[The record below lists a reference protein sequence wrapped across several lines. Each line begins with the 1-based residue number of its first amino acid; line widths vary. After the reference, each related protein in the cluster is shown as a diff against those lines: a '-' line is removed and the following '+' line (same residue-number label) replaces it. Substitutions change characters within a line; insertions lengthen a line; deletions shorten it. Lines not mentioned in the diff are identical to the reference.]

1 MTMASGQRDRL
12 LVEPAWL
19 EEHLH
24 DPRLRIVDMRGYV
37 RTVEYGAGE
46 QEAVYEGARAEYEQ
60 GHIPGAVY
68 LDWTSDIVD
77 PDSEVK
83 AQLAPPER
91 FAAVLGRLG
100 IGDEHIVVAYDAHP
114 ASQFA
119 TRLWWA
125 LTYYGH
131 REVRVLNGGFPR
143 WLREGRPVTTE
154 VPQFPPAVFTPRV
167 QPELRATAEE
177 VLAALGREGVRVI
190 DARDVGQYSGR
201 VVRRPGRPGH
211 IPGAINIPR
220 EELVDPQTGQFRSNE
235 ELAAVFTRAGVRPE
249 ERVIAY
255 CNGGVAATVVLFSLA
270 LLGYPHLTNYDGSWN
285 EWGVR
290 SDLPTEV

>member
-1 MTMASGQRDRL
+1 MNRERL
-12 LVEPAWL
+12 LAEPAWL
-19 EEHLH
+19 QEHLH
-24 DPRLRIVDMRGYV
+24 DPQLRIVDMRGVV
-37 RTVEYGAGE
+37 RTIEREGR
-46 QEAVYEGARAEYEQ
+46 QEALYEGARDEYLQ
-60 GHIPGAVY
+60 GHIPGALY
-68 LDWTSDIVD
+68 IDWTTDIVD
-77 PDSEVK
+77 PFSEVK
-83 AQLAPPER
+83 AQVAPPER
-91 FAAVLGRLG
+91 FAEVLGQMG
-100 IGDEHIVVAYDAHP
+100 IGDGHLVIAYDAHP

-143 WLREGRPVTTE
+143 WLREGRPVDTGL
-154 VPQFPPAVFTPRV
+154 PDYAPAIFTPRV
-167 QPELRATAEE
+167 QPELRATAED
-177 VLAALGREGVRVI
+177 VLAALGTEGVRLV

-201 VVRRPGRPGH
+201 LVSHPGRAGH

-220 EELVDPQTGQFRSNE
+220 EELVDPQTGEFRSDE
-235 ELAAVFTRAGVRPE
+235 ELARTFARAGVRPE

-270 LLGYPHLTNYDGSWN
+270 LLGHPHLTNYDGSWN

-290 SDLPTEV
+290 ADLPTEV

>member
-1 MTMASGQRDRL
+1 MASGERDRL

-37 RTVEYGAGE
+37 RTVECGAGE
-46 QEAVYEGARAEYEQ
+46 QEAVYEGARTEYEQ
-60 GHIPGAVY
+60 GHIPGAIY

-83 AQLAPPER
+83 AQVAPPER
-91 FAAVLGRLG
+91 FAEVLGRLG

-143 WLREGRPVTTE
+143 WLREGRPVTME
-154 VPQFPPAVFTPRV
+154 IPRFPPALFTPRV

-177 VLAALGREGVRVI
+177 VLAVLGREGVRVI
-190 DARDVGQYSGR
+190 DARDVGQYSGQ
-201 VVRRPGRPGH
+201 VVRRPGRRGH

-220 EELVDPQTGQFRSNE
+220 EELVDPHTGQFRSNE
-235 ELAAVFTRAGVRPE
+235 ELAEVFARVGVRPE

-290 SDLPTEV
+290 PDLPTEV

>member
-1 MTMASGQRDRL
+1 MTSGQRDRL

-24 DPRLRIVDMRGYV
+24 DPQLRIVDMRGYV
-37 RTVEYGAGE
+37 RTVERGAGE
-46 QEAVYEGARAEYEQ
+46 QEALYEGARAEYER

-68 LDWTSDIVD
+68 LDWTSDIID

-83 AQLAPPER
+83 AQIAPPER
-91 FAAVLGRLG
+91 FAEVLGRVG
-100 IGDEHIVVAYDAHP
+100 IGDEHVVVAYDAHP

-131 REVRVLNGGFPR
+131 HEVRVLNGGFSR
-143 WLREGRPVTTE
+143 WLREGRPVTTD
-154 VPQFPPAVFTPRV
+154 VPQYPPAVFTPRV

-177 VLAALGREGVRVI
+177 VLAALGQAGIQVI

-235 ELAAVFTRAGVRPE
+235 ELAAVFARAGLRPE

-285 EWGVR
+285 EWGLR
-290 SDLPTEV
+290 PDLPAEV